1 MIYLSYPTMYVYCI
15 HPAMSKR
22 RKQIIQKRAETS
34 VAQIVFQGVFFEVR
48 VYTIPASYRLS
59 T

>member
-1 MIYLSYPTMYVYCI
+1 MYVYCI